1 MKVLRVLT
9 RVYVAPG
16 RFDDAVTFYEQLF
29 GQTCRLRFDYPAV
42 SLALAEV
49 GSVLL
54 LSGTD
59 EALRRFR
66 PTTMTIMVDS
76 LAEWHEA
83 LPALGAE
90 ITEPP
95 KRVPTGSNMRVR
107 HPDGTVVEYVEH
119 DG

>member
-9 RVYVAPG
+9 RVHVAPG
-16 RFDDAVTFYEQLF
+16 RLDDAVTFYK
-29 GQTCRLRFDYPAV
+29 
-42 SLALAEV
+42 
-49 GSVLL
+49 
-54 LSGTD
+54 
-59 EALRRFR
+59 
-66 PTTMTIMVDS
+66 
-76 LAEWHEA
+76 
-83 LPALGAE
+83 